1 VIGPPSYLNRMTKNG
16 GLKDD
21 KGDFPPLETQG
32 VKSML
37 RRSYISSRLAGWQ
50 LVWDWLAYMQA
61 CRYDHLDTCTFA
73 QMPECLTAQ
82 QFAQRPMHDS
92 GLMTGCTDLH
102 STGIVSVKDDE

>member
-37 RRSYISSRLAGWQ
+37 RRSIYLLAIGRSAAS
-50 LVWDWLAYMQA
+50 VGLACIYA
-61 CRYDHLDTCTFA
+61 
-73 QMPECLTAQ
+73 
-82 QFAQRPMHDS
+82 
-92 GLMTGCTDLH
+92 GLQ
-102 STGIVSVKDDE
+102 V